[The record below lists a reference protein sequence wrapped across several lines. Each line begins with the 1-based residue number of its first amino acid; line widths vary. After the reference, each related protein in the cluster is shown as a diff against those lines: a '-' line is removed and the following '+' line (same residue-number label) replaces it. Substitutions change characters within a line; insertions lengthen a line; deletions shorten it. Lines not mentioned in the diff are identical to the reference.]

1 MKYNG
6 VFKDKIEAF
15 ILEKRNLGYKYI
27 RESEIMVEFDKFT
40 IKENITSNV
49 LSKDLIINWI
59 DSHNVKL
66 ITKKHYGDI
75 MREFGKYLFKFD
87 NCSFILPNKYYPI
100 KSGFK
105 AYIYSNDELNRFF
118 KSIKE
123 KFMINN
129 IQKQSLYYLVFQLLY
144 TTGMRITEVLTIKIN
159 NINFNNQSILL
170 EDCKNGNERIIY
182 LKESIFNLV
191 LDYHNK
197 YNMHKNTDNYFFTIK
212 NNKQLNRNLIYSN
225 FRKILILSNI
235 VHNKFS
241 PRVHDFRHTMAV
253 YSFKNAIDNNYDLLT
268 FLPVLS
274 AYLGHKDIYAT
285 EKYLHLVSDMYPDI
299 RNKIESYDSFKVKE
313 LVNE

>member
-235 VHNKFS
+235 VHNKFG